1 MWTTENAIFT
11 CFANFWATKSKVFS
25 GKVRQSIQNYL
36 NQNLVVRTF
45 LENGSGATLSSKTNV
60 VSIWKGNFTVFFAS
74 FWVTKLKPF
83 YGKVKQGIQSQ
94 LNQNLVIGIFLA
106 NGSEATLTSNM
117 NLSVWKGHFPLFAN
131 FWEIKLKRPK
141 LFKSKLGH
149 SKLLK
154 KWFWN
159 YLELKNEYCQR
170 LKWAFFIFVQVFEWR
185 SWNHF
190 LVIGSVLENGFE
202 APFSSKTNVL
212 RVWKEHFLSFLQVL
226 NDKVATLF
234 WKGEAKRSKLFKL

>member
-1 MWTTENAIFT
+1 MSDEVETILWESEARHSKPV
-11 CFANFWATKSKVFS
+11 KSKFGHRNLLSQWFWSYLDLKYEFERLKRAFS
-25 GKVRQSIQNYL
+25 AFCK
-36 NQNLVVRTF
+36 F
-45 LENGSGATLSSKTNV
+45 LK
-60 VSIWKGNFTVFFAS
+60 
-74 FWVTKLKPF
+74 
-83 YGKVKQGIQSQ
+83 
-94 LNQNLVIGIFLA
+94 
-106 NGSEATLTSNM
+106 
-117 NLSVWKGHFPLFAN
+117 
-131 FWEIKLKRPK
+131 IKLKRPK

-190 LVIGSVLENGFE
+190 LVIASVLENGFE

>member
-106 NGSEATLTSNM
+106 NGSEATLSSNI
-117 NLSVWKGHFPLFAN
+117 NLSVWKGHFPLFPN
-131 FWEIKLKRPK
+131 FWVTKLK
-141 LFKSKLGH
+141 LFSGKVRQSVQ
-149 SKLLK
+149 S
-154 KWFWN
+154 
-159 YLELKNEYCQR
+159 YLNQ
-170 LKWAFFIFVQVFEWR
+170 
-185 SWNHF
+185 N
-190 LVIGSVLENGFE
+190 LVIVSFLKNGFE
-202 APFSSKTNVL
+202 TTLSSKTNIVS
-212 RVWKEHFLSFLQVL
+212 V
-226 NDKVATLF
+226 
-234 WKGEAKRSKLFKL
+234 